1 MNNPILLCLI
11 VFGLTLL
18 ITVLIER
25 RLIPFLKE
33 RAAQPIYAEGPSWHL
48 SKSGTPTMGGVAF
61 ILACAIS
68 LSLSLL
74 FIEDNLTITSVLV
87 SLMYAIGNSLVG
99 VFDDLMK
106 LRKKKNSGLTPIL
119 KLILQ
124 SLLAILFLPSSPS
137 S

>member
-1 MNNPILLCLI
+1 MNNPILLCFI

-68 LSLSLL
+68 LSV
-74 FIEDNLTITSVLV
+74 F
-87 SLMYAIGNSLVG
+87 AIY
-99 VFDDLMK
+99 
-106 LRKKKNSGLTPIL
+106 
-119 KLILQ
+119 
-124 SLLAILFLPSSPS
+124 
-137 S
+137 